1 MNAARAKTGVGKPL
15 LLTRPLEEILKA
27 VHFYRYMTALD
38 VTYLLYSPSSLKY
51 VRDSLAR
58 LAGGEDFKPGQYLY
72 RFRVAS
78 SDPGNP
84 ERIYTLGSRGRKF
97 LVEELGMPVD
107 WHFRPEMVR
116 HLSYSRVAHAL
127 ALTRFLVG
135 AKVWAAGQPEF
146 RLAEIRT
153 SYELGMTPAT
163 VELGEGRERETVRVV
178 PDAWLLFEQLQ
189 DGRHAHWLPVLLEL
203 DRGTEYQRK
212 FKQHIRSRLEF
223 IRRGGPYSRLFGHE
237 AVTIAYATTGE
248 RPAYRETRRLSMCE
262 WTKEVLSEWGMEK
275 WASVFRFHA
284 LVPEDIYTTPIFSE
298 PVWYQPDQRLPV
310 SIFA

>member
-51 VRDSLAR
+51 VRDNLAR

-84 ERIYTLGSRGRKF
+84 ERIYTLGSRGRRF
-97 LVEELGMPVD
+97 LAEELGLPVD
-107 WHFRPEMVR
+107 WHFRPEKVR
-116 HLSYSRVAHAL
+116 HLSYSQVAHSL
-127 ALTRFLVG
+127 ALTRFLVA
-135 AKVWAAGQPEF
+135 AKAWAARQPEF
-146 RLAEIRT
+146 RLAETRT
-153 SYELGMTPAT
+153 SYELGRTPAT

-178 PDAWLLFEQLQ
+178 PDAWLLFEQLR

-212 FKQHIRSRLEF
+212 FKQHVRSRIEF
-223 IRRGGPYSRLFGHE
+223 IKPGGAYSKIFGYPS
-237 AVTIAYATTGE
+237 VTVAYATTGE
-248 RPAYRETRRLSMCE
+248 KPEYRETRRRTMCS
-262 WTKEVLSEWGMEK
+262 WTMEVLQELGKEK
-275 WASVFRFHA
+275 WASVFHFHA
-284 LVPEDIYTTPIFSE
+284 LSLEEIYIIFT
-298 PVWYQPDQRLPV
+298 
-310 SIFA
+310 I